1 MYVHAQSSV
10 TCIVIIE
17 LMIVFTI
24 NLILVKIDRC
34 LRHAWARQNTYYS
47 RHIKYY
53 VVLCVY
59 SFEMLQKPKR
69 NSGVRVQPFNLQ
81 GGLWFFVS
89 FRIFFPDSMRVII
102 FIFFCRTKR
111 NFFSPEFNI
120 RLYDK
125 NTETDFFSL
134 HQNQNIFFSN
144 IGNQKI
150 YLEKNHNLEVK

>member
-1 MYVHAQSSV
+1 MYVHAKSSV

-24 NLILVKIDRC
+24 NWILVKIDRC
-34 LRHAWARQNTYYS
+34 LRHAWARQNTYYR

-69 NSGVRVQPFNLQ
+69 NSGVMDQPFNLQ
-81 GGLWFFVS
+81 GGVMVFVS
-89 FRIFFPDSMRVII
+89 FRNCFSDNTIVRIFFFLSQ
-102 FIFFCRTKR
+102 
-111 NFFSPEFNI
+111 FNI

-125 NTETDFFSL
+125 NSETDY
-134 HQNQNIFFSN
+134 IFFPPPKSEYFF
-144 IGNQKI
+144 QQHWESE
-150 YLEKNHNLEVK
+150 YLLRKKP

>member
-1 MYVHAQSSV
+1 VHAQSSV

-89 FRIFFPDSMRVII
+89 FRNVFSDNTIVRI
-102 FIFFCRTKR
+102 FIFFVAHSA
-111 NFFSPEFNI
+111 NFFSTISCSLIKSVFVIWFISYLGNDH
-120 RLYDK
+120 L
-125 NTETDFFSL
+125 TLWFF
-134 HQNQNIFFSN
+134 F
-144 IGNQKI
+144 
-150 YLEKNHNLEVK
+150 